1 MKTLLL
7 GGKKLLAFLLF
18 WCFCIHAYGQASAYT
33 YSQYQGTYTPIT
45 GTQLDF
51 PTLDDNV
58 SPVTNIGFSFLFN
71 GVAYT
76 QFTACTNG
84 WIHLGSNTITS
95 NSSPISTATQDQN
108 PLISFFGRDGSVR
121 GSVAYELEGIA
132 PNRVLTVQYTNYNNY
147 YGTSPMNTMNAQI
160 KLYETSNKIE
170 IVYGSLAWTS
180 NGIYT
185 GQVGISSSNT
195 NFNNRTATGS
205 WTTTNAGTTN
215 EATLTLSQSVFPP
228 SGLTYVWEPPT
239 CIAPT
244 GLVASTITSNSA
256 NVSWTA
262 PLDAPANGYE
272 YAYTTTNVAPPS
284 GTTTSTTSANITGL
298 SANTTYYFWV
308 RSLCSST
315 ESSAWTNFTLYTG
328 YCIPTGSTTYHINSV
343 STTNAAT
350 NLSFTN
356 STAAVYLDRS
366 TVLFNTYPGNEFN
379 VSIAPNGGASQLY
392 YMWVDWNN
400 DLDFNDPGEAIF
412 ATTTS
417 ASSYTGTVTVPTGQ
431 ALGNYRVRIAMG
443 TSGGTIPIS
452 PCSSSYG
459 RYVDFTMVVAAAP
472 SCFAPSAVNASA
484 ITLNAATVSWTAPIT
499 PANDGYEY
507 YLSTTNTAPSPATP
521 GTGTSTTT
529 SVDLSNLTANTNYY
543 VWVRSACSN
552 TDKSAW
558 TTVTAFRTGY
568 CIPTSSSTYYLKDV
582 VSTNAVQNINFSQ
595 TSALAYNDA
604 SSTQI
609 LRAYPTQTVNITLT
623 PNSGT
628 NIFYVWIDW
637 NNDLDFA
644 DAGETILATTTY
656 AANHVLALTIPANQP
671 IGSYRV
677 RAANS
682 WSGNIPSFC
691 GPAAYGTFVDFTLE
705 VVDAPLCLVPTA
717 LTSSLL
723 TSSSGTISW
732 TPPVLNPPANGYEYY
747 ISTANTAPTAPT
759 PGVAVPTGTTVTIPG
774 LTPNTIYYVWVRSI
788 CSSTEVSDWVGTP
801 ISFTTQC
808 GATDVP
814 YLVNFEEVSTPALPV
829 CTSVAQA
836 GTGNLWVTADN
847 PGYGYTSKALR
858 YGWNSSN
865 PANTWFYTQ
874 GVNLQAGVSYRI
886 SYNYGGA
893 STSFVEKLKVAYG
906 TAPETASMTNVLA
919 DHSNINQ
926 VGPIYSDIDFVPT
939 TSGVYYFGFN
949 AYSAANQF
957 YLFVDD
963 ILVDLTPTCLPVLPP
978 TASNVMS
985 SSADLSWVAPTT
997 VPAEGYEYYI
1007 STSNTAP
1014 GATTAGVAVPT
1025 GTTVSITDLQYTT
1038 TYYVWVRSI
1047 CSETD
1052 ASNWSAAATFT
1063 TQCGPELAPTAVQ
1076 TFTSLLSNVNT
1087 SLPCWSE
1094 GTSVAADPFAP
1105 TVGTSNWTYE
1115 YFGNVGT
1122 NNAAYFNIYR
1132 SSGYS
1137 WLMSNQIDLGA
1148 TPGLFRVKYDFKVT
1162 DYNDATLTENA
1173 YGANV
1178 IDLIISTDGGTTWSA
1193 ENILYSH
1200 AGTYNGETQV
1210 MVDLTNYS
1218 GVVKF
1223 ALRVTEN
1230 DAIDI
1235 DIDFFVDNF
1244 VVEEIPTCTE
1254 AVTIAGGGLVC
1265 AEDDLAP
1272 VTVTLPDAGSWEI
1285 TINDGTNSAVVTATG
1300 PEYTFIPTVEGVYT
1314 VTAANGACVVETFAG
1329 SAEVARR
1336 APLTA
1341 QNPQSICFGGSYTI
1355 GTSTYTTAGTFTD
1368 VLTSAVNGCDSTVTT
1383 VITILPQL
1391 TSNNPQTICEG
1402 QSYSIGTSTYS
1413 TPGTYTD
1420 VLTAVIG
1427 GCDST
1432 VTTVLTLVDI
1442 AISVSQDN
1450 EIFTTVPVQGATYQW
1465 VNCDTE
1471 EVVATTADFTATANG
1486 LYKLVVTL
1494 GDCSEESTCYEV
1506 EGLKTDVLDAL
1517 NLMIYPNPT
1526 TGTVTIEVSTS
1537 MIDKV
1542 EILDVN
1548 GRLVETVICNSANP
1562 SLSLAQY
1569 ENGVYLVRIHADG
1582 KQVVR
1587 RVTKQ

>member
-18 WCFCIHAYGQASAYT
+18 WCYCIHAYGQVSAYT

-121 GSVAYELEGIA
+121 GPVEYELSGTA

-147 YGTSPMNTMNAQI
+147 FGTAPMNTMNAQI

-170 IVYGSLAWTS
+170 IVYGSVAWTS
-180 NGIYT
+180 NVTYT
-185 GQVGISSSNT
+185 GQVGISSSNS
-195 NFNNRTATGS
+195 NYSNRTATSS
-205 WTTTNAGTTN
+205 WTTTAAGTTN
-215 EATLTLSQSVFPP
+215 AATLTLSQSVFPA

-262 PLDAPANGYE
+262 PLEVPAN
-272 YAYTTTNVAPPS
+272 
-284 GTTTSTTSANITGL
+284 
-298 SANTTYYFWV
+298 
-308 RSLCSST
+308 
-315 ESSAWTNFTLYTG
+315 
-328 YCIPTGSTTYHINSV
+328 
-343 STTNAAT
+343 
-350 NLSFTN
+350 
-356 STAAVYLDRS
+356 
-366 TVLFNTYPGNEFN
+366 
-379 VSIAPNGGASQLY
+379 
-392 YMWVDWNN
+392 
-400 DLDFNDPGEAIF
+400 
-412 ATTTS
+412 
-417 ASSYTGTVTVPTGQ
+417 
-431 ALGNYRVRIAMG
+431 
-443 TSGGTIPIS
+443 
-452 PCSSSYG
+452 
-459 RYVDFTMVVAAAP
+459 
-472 SCFAPSAVNASA
+472 
-484 ITLNAATVSWTAPIT
+484 
-499 PANDGYEY
+499 GYEY
-507 YLSTTNTAPSPATP
+507 YLSTTNTTPSPATP
-521 GTGTSTTT
+521 GTGISTTT
-529 SVDLSNLTANTNYY
+529 SVALSSLMANTNYY
-543 VWVRSACSN
+543 VWVRSLCSS
-552 TDKSAW
+552 TDNSAW

-568 CIPTSSSTYYLKDV
+568 CIPTSTSTYYLKDV
-582 VSTNAVQNINFSQ
+582 VSTDAVQNINFTQ

-604 SSTQI
+604 SSTQV

-623 PNSGT
+623 PSVGT
-628 NIFYVWIDW
+628 NYFYVWIDW
-637 NNDLDFA
+637 NNDLDFT
-644 DAGETILATTTY
+644 DAGETIVATTSY

-671 IGSYRV
+671 LGSYRV

-682 WSGNIPSFC
+682 WSGTISSSC
-691 GPAAYGTFVDFTLE
+691 GPATNGTFVDFTLE
-705 VVDAPLCLVPTA
+705 VVDAPQCLVPTT
-717 LTSSLL
+717 LTASLL

-732 TPPVLNPPANGYEYY
+732 TAPIINPPADGYEYY
-747 ISTANTAPTAPT
+747 ISTTNTAPTAST

-774 LTPNTIYYVWVRSI
+774 LASNTMYYVWVRSI

-801 ISFTTQC
+801 ISFTTLC
-808 GATDVP
+808 DATDVP
-814 YLVNFEEVSTPALPV
+814 YLLNFEEVTTPALPI

-836 GTGNLWVTADN
+836 GTGNLWVTANN
-847 PGYGYTSKALR
+847 PGYGYTSKVLR
-858 YGWNSSN
+858 YGWNSTN

-893 STSFVEKLKVAYG
+893 STSYVEKLKVAYG
-906 TAPETASMTNVLA
+906 TAPGAASMTNVLA

-926 VGPIYSDIDFVPT
+926 LGPIYSDIDFIPT

-949 AYSAANQF
+949 AYSATNQF
-957 YLFVDD
+957 YLIVDD
-963 ILVDLTPTCLPVLPP
+963 ILVDLTPTCFPVLPP
-978 TASNVMS
+978 TVSNVTS
-985 SSADLSWVAPTT
+985 STADLAWVAPTT

-1007 STSNTAP
+1007 STSNTPPVA
-1014 GATTAGVAVPT
+1014 ATAGVAVPT
-1025 GTTVSITDLQYTT
+1025 GTTVSVSDLQHST
-1038 TYYVWVRSI
+1038 TYYVWVRSV

-1052 ASNWSAAATFT
+1052 ASNWSSSATFT
-1063 TQCGPELAPTAVQ
+1063 TQCGPEVAPTAVQ
-1076 TFTSLLSNVNT
+1076 TFTGLLANVNT
-1087 SLPCWSE
+1087 SLLCWSE
-1094 GTSVAADPFAP
+1094 GTSVAATPFTP
-1105 TVGTSNWTYE
+1105 TVGSSNWASGE
-1115 YFGNVGT
+1115 FGNTGT
-1122 NNAAYFNIYR
+1122 NTSAYYNIYR
-1132 SSGYS
+1132 ASGFN
-1137 WLMSNQIDLGA
+1137 WLMSNQIDLGT
-1148 TPGLFRVKYDFKVT
+1148 TPGLFRVKYDFVVT
-1162 DYNDATLTENA
+1162 DYYETTLTENA

-1178 IDLIISTDGGTTWSA
+1178 VDLIISTDGGATWSPA
-1193 ENILYSH
+1193 NILYSH

-1210 MVDLTNYS
+1210 MVNLTNYS

-1230 DAIDI
+1230 DANDI

-1244 VVEEIPTCTE
+1244 VVEEIPVCTE
-1254 AVTIAGGGLVC
+1254 SVTIAGGGLVC

-1272 VTVTLPDAGSWEI
+1272 VTVTLPDAGSWAI
-1285 TINDGTNSAVVTATG
+1285 TINDGTNSTVVNATG
-1300 PEYTFIPTVEGVYT
+1300 PEYTFTPTVEGVYT
-1314 VTAANGACVVETFAG
+1314 VTAANGTCVVETFSG

-1336 APLTA
+1336 APLAA
-1341 QNPQSICFGGSYTI
+1341 QNPQTICEGDSYTI
-1355 GTSTYTTAGTFTD
+1355 GNSTYTTAGTHID
-1368 VLTSAVNGCDSTVTT
+1368 VLTAVNGCDSTVTT
-1383 VITILPQL
+1383 VL
-1391 TSNNPQTICEG
+1391 T
-1402 QSYSIGTSTYS
+1402 
-1413 TPGTYTD
+1413 
-1420 VLTAVIG
+1420 V
-1427 GCDST
+1427 
-1432 VTTVLTLVDI
+1432 VDI
-1442 AISVSQDN
+1442 AISVTQDN

-1465 VNCDTE
+1465 INCETE
-1471 EVVATTADFTATANG
+1471 QVVATTANFTATANG
-1486 LYKLVVTL
+1486 LYKLVATL
-1494 GDCSEESTCYEV
+1494 GNCSEETTCYEV
-1506 EGLKTDVLDAL
+1506 EGLKTDMLDAL

-1526 TGTVTIEVSTS
+1526 TGTIAIEVSTS
-1537 MIDKV
+1537 MVDKV